1 MSPPVDHRRQL
12 DNDFHDLGE
21 EEEEEEEEEE
31 VFTLLSFI

>member
-21 EEEEEEEEEE
+21 EEEEEEEEI
-31 VFTLLSFI
+31 FTLLSFI